1 MTAIMLPAL
10 FAACTNDDFQTI
22 EQGNQG
28 LDGRKMVDN
37 VTLTVNAAADTRLAW
52 NSGYTFEDGDG
63 IGACLMDVVTD
74 EYKSEYNAPR
84 NFYQWHKWFTLTDYI
99 HTNYKFS
106 RKDGEW
112 TTGAK
117 MAEGNYFFVMP
128 YNANYGY
135 RMRYTFDA
143 SFQTQDGT
151 DLETLKK
158 TYAKNNHFVGYGK
171 VVAGDAESESVA
183 VDMVPVFG
191 TTGFTIEPTGT
202 QTYIVEK
209 IVLKGTNIFNSV
221 ELNPTTCQITPSSLQ
236 YAPDLTS
243 QKDNKNF
250 NVAQYVADPMEDYVN
265 YPTSG
270 GWYNPYWE
278 EYNRIAAM
286 KDVLDAKQ
294 TGLKTVEVAI
304 TKDNTIAEGKPI
316 NVIAMVFPQRGI
328 AELKNMTDG
337 DGDGVADAGG
347 KLLLDI
353 YTDKGVIKNIELN
366 HKYTANDEGGVTTN
380 VTTDLALTEIGTGNK
395 VKITFDDTALDK
407 PENMEVDT
415 DDDLANLI
423 HWHAE
428 GNNAV
433 NIVAN
438 LKANVN
444 ITKAMYD
451 ELKNSKIASVEI
463 SGSNQYNVT
472 VKADVA
478 DGALDAFTFSKVKNV
493 VVLGTQ
499 SIKKA
504 PASPVTVYPG
514 ATLNIAGDLK
524 VKDNNEIKA
533 GILNYGTLNVNADV
547 EARSTITKHPVT
559 STDFAFTN
567 WATMTVAEGKTLA
580 ATAIVDNGYPRAYAG
595 EITNAGTITVL
606 KNQEGTVTN
615 TGVIGE
621 EKSAGEI
628 KRGTNNATIVNNSGR
643 VFLSVNTGDIYAN
656 GASTTRVNNNGY
668 GNLIITDLSE
678 DDGNI
683 RTGSNIGN
691 IVQEITSDAN
701 TDAVDVRAN
710 TIWLSASLKVEKKNQ
725 DGNFVKV
732 DLTNAGG
739 LVKNGP
745 VKIVATNDKARVD
758 GNDQWFVIGAIEVN
772 KDATL
777 RLNKIKA
784 TIATTTSVS
793 MFGEKDHEAELIIN
807 SNATLTVEGNKSAA
821 ITVKGNEDYNTISN
835 ESTGTNISF

>member
-52 NSGYTFEDGDG
+52 NGTYSFEDGDG
-63 IGACLMDVVTD
+63 IGACLMDVITD
-74 EYKSEYNAPR
+74 EYKKGFNGPR
-84 NFYQWHKWFTLTDYI
+84 NNYLWHTWFDLTDYI
-99 HTNYKFS
+99 HTNYKFT
-106 RKDGEW
+106 RKNGEW

-135 RMRYTFDA
+135 RMAYTFDA

-151 DLETLKK
+151 NDQALKDA
-158 TYAKNNHFVGYGK
+158 YADNNHFVGYGK
-171 VVAGDAESESVA
+171 VVAGDADSESVA

-191 TTGFTIEPTGT
+191 TTGFTIENTGT
-202 QTYIVEK
+202 QTYTIER
-209 IVLKGTNIFNSV
+209 IVLKGTNIYNAAV
-221 ELNPTTCQITPSSLQ
+221 LNPTDCTSSLQ
-236 YAPDLTS
+236 YSEDVNQSAN
-243 QKDNKNF
+243 KDF
-250 NVAQYVADPMEDYVN
+250 NVAQYVADPLEDYIN
-265 YPTSG
+265 YNLK
-270 GWYNPYWE
+270 GWYDPYWE
-278 EYNRIAAM
+278 GYDRIAAM
-286 KDVLDAKQ
+286 KDVVAEKKA
-294 TGLKTVEVAI
+294 GLETVEVAL
-304 TKDNTIAEGKPI
+304 TKENTIAKNQSI
-316 NVIAMVFPQRGI
+316 RVIAVVFPQRDI
-328 AELKNMTDG
+328 SELTDLT
-337 DGDGVADAGG
+337 DLSDANTKGG
-347 KLLLDI
+347 KIQLDI
-353 YTDKGVIKNIELN
+353 YTDKGIIKNIELN
-366 HKYTANDEGGVTTN
+366 HKYTANDKGGTTTN
-380 VTTDLALTEIGTGNK
+380 VLTDLALTSIGTGNHVK
-395 VKITFDDTALDK
+395 VTFDDTSLDK
-407 PENMEVDT
+407 PENMDVDT

-423 HWHAE
+423 HWQAE
-428 GNNAV
+428 QGTAA

-451 ELKNSKIASVEI
+451 ELKSSKIASVTI
-463 SGSNQYNVT
+463 SGNDTYKVT

-504 PASPVTVYPG
+504 PASPVTVNPG

-524 VKDNNEIKA
+524 DKDKNAMTARITN
-533 GILNYGTLNVNADV
+533 LGTLNVNADV
-547 EARSTITKHPVT
+547 EASIP
-559 STDFAFTN
+559 SSGFAFTN
-567 WATMTVAEGKTLA
+567 YATMTVAAGKTLNA
-580 ATAIVDNGYPRAYAG
+580 GAKVDNGNEVQRIAG
-595 EITNAGTITVL
+595 NITNAGTITVL
-606 KNQEGTVTN
+606 QNQEGTVTN

-621 EKSAGEI
+621 EKSASEI
-628 KRGTNNATIVNNSGR
+628 ARGTNNATIVNNSGK
-643 VFLSVNTGDIYAN
+643 VFLSVNKGDIYAN
-656 GASTTRVNNNGY
+656 GASTTRVDNNRY

-678 DDGNI
+678 NDGNI
-683 RTGSNIGN
+683 RTGSYIGN
-691 IVQEITSDAN
+691 IVQEITTDAN

-710 TIWLSASLKVEKKNQ
+710 TIWLSASLKVEKKDQ

-732 DLTNAGG
+732 DLTNAGE

-777 RLNKIKA
+777 RLNKVRA
-784 TIATTTSVS
+784 TITNATSVS

-807 SNATLTVEGNKSAA
+807 SNATLTVEGKKDAA
-821 ITVKGNEDYNTISN
+821 ITVKGDENYNTISN
-835 ESTGTNISF
+835 ESTGTKISF

>member
-1 MTAIMLPAL
+1 MRTKHLMTAIMLPAL

-52 NSGYTFEDGDG
+52 DGNYTFEDGDE
-63 IGACLMDVVTD
+63 IGACLMDEITD
-74 EYKSEYNAPR
+74 TYKIGFNGPR
-84 NFYQWHKWFTLTDYI
+84 NYYLWHEWFNLTDYI
-99 HTNYKFS
+99 HTNYKFT

-135 RMRYTFDA
+135 RMAYTFDA
-143 SFQTQDGT
+143 SFQTQNGT
-151 DLETLKK
+151 SDEALKEA
-158 TYAKNNHFVGYGK
+158 YAKNNHFVGYGK
-171 VVAGDAESESVA
+171 VVAGDADSENVA

-191 TTGFTIEPTGT
+191 TTGFIIENTGT
-202 QTYIVEK
+202 QTYTIER
-209 IVLKGTNIFNSV
+209 IVLKGTNIYNAV
-221 ELNPTTCQITPSSLQ
+221 VLDPTECDPTKQ

-243 QKDNKNF
+243 QTSNKNF
-250 NVAQYVADPMEDYVN
+250 NVAQYVADPLEDYKN
-265 YPTSG
+265 YNAD

-278 EYNRIAAM
+278 KYDRIAAM
-286 KDVLDAKQ
+286 KDVLDEKQ
-294 TGLKTVEVAI
+294 AGLKTVEVAL
-304 TKDNTIAEGKPI
+304 TKENTIAKNQSI
-316 NVIAMVFPQRGI
+316 NVIAVVFPQRGI
-328 AELKNMTDG
+328 TELTNLANSSTDG
-337 DGDGVADAGG
+337 G
-347 KLLLDI
+347 KIQLDI
-353 YTDKGVIKNIELN
+353 YTNKGVIKDIELN
-366 HKYTANDEGGVTTN
+366 HRYTSNDKGGTTTN
-380 VTTDLALTEIGTGNK
+380 VLTDLALTSIGTGNRVK
-395 VKITFDDTALDK
+395 VTFDDTSLDE
-407 PENMEVDT
+407 PEEMDVDT
-415 DDDLANLI
+415 DDDLASLI
-423 HWHAE
+423 HWQAAK
-428 GNNAV
+428 GTAA
-433 NIVAN
+433 NIVAK
-438 LKANVN
+438 LKADVN

-451 ELKNSKIASVEI
+451 ELKSSKIASVTI
-463 SGSNQYNVT
+463 SGNNTYNVT

-478 DGALDAFTFSKVKNV
+478 DGALDAFKFDEVKTV
-493 VVLGTQ
+493 TVLGTQ

-504 PASPVTVYPG
+504 PASPVTVNPG

-547 EARSTITKHPVT
+547 EAASSITKHPVT

-567 WATMTVAEGKTLA
+567 WATMTVAAGKTLNA
-580 ATAIVDNGYPRAYAG
+580 GAKVDNGYPDAYAG

-606 KNQEGTVTN
+606 QNKEGTVTN

-621 EKSAGEI
+621 EKSASEI
-628 KRGTNNATIVNNSGR
+628 DRGTNAATIVNNSGK

-656 GASTTRVNNNGY
+656 GASTTRVNNNKY

-683 RTGSNIGN
+683 RTGSNEGN
-691 IVQEITSDAN
+691 IVQEITTDAN

-710 TIWLSASLKVEKKNQ
+710 TIWLSASLKVEKKDQ

-745 VKIVATNDKARVD
+745 VKIVATSDKARVD

-777 RLNKIKA
+777 RLNKVRA
-784 TIATTTSVS
+784 TIATKASVS

-807 SNATLTVEGNKSAA
+807 SNATLTVEGDVSAA
-821 ITVKGNEDYNTISN
+821 IKVKGDRNYNTISN
-835 ESTGTNISF
+835 ESTGTNIGF